1 MKFQKQNSSTLKVL
15 ALGGWAGVNQNMFV
29 YETDREILII
39 DCGVDFPDETTPG
52 VEVFIPD
59 VSYLKDKINKIRGI
73 IISHG
78 HMDHFGALPFI
89 LPQIGNPPIFATKL
103 VKGFIE
109 ARMAEFDIAPAR
121 IRLVDP
127 EGDVFRLGT
136 FEISP
141 FLVNHSVPDSMGLC
155 LQTPVG
161 KIFHVSDFKFDFT
174 PVDGRVF
181 QIARAA
187 RLASPET
194 LALFSDCL
202 GAVAPGFTSSE
213 KEIEKIFDQIIDE
226 AKGQVFITT
235 VSSNISRFQQAI
247 RASLTHGR
255 KIVLLGHS
263 VREKVEIA
271 QKLGYLNLRQ
281 KDIVFPQKAKK
292 FPQSKLTYLVAG
304 SYGQSDSALSR
315 LAKDDYR
322 DAKLREGAVV
332 IFSADPS
339 PPGSRVAV
347 DLLVDKLT
355 LKGSRVHYYEIQE
368 NLHVS
373 GHGSADDIR
382 LLFSLIKSQYLVPI
396 GGDPRHIRAYS
407 SLAEEMGVKKERVL
421 ELFDGEVIQFG
432 PHQAQVIDRIKIKSL
447 PVRSK

>member
-1 MKFQKQNSSTLKVL
+1 MKFQKKKGSRLKVL

-29 YETDREILII
+29 YETDRDILII
-39 DCGVDFPDETTPG
+39 DCGVDFPDETMSE
-52 VEVFIPD
+52 VEVIIPD
-59 VSYLKDKINKIRGI
+59 VSYLKDKINKIRGL

-103 VKGFIE
+103 VRGFIE
-109 ARMAEFDIAPAR
+109 ARLAEFDLPPAK
-121 IRLVDP
+121 IHLIDP
-127 EGDVFRLGT
+127 QGDSFRLGS
-136 FEISP
+136 FETSP

-187 RLASPET
+187 RLASPQT

-202 GAVAPGFTSSE
+202 GAAASGFTSSE
-213 KEIEKIFDQIIDE
+213 REIEKIFDQIIDE
-226 AKGQVFITT
+226 AEGQVFITT

-247 RASLTHGR
+247 RASLARGR
-255 KIVLLGHS
+255 QIVLLGRS

-271 QKLGYLNLRQ
+271 QKLGYLDIRQ
-281 KDIVFPQKAKK
+281 KDIILSSKARKLPQN
-292 FPQSKLTYLVAG
+292 KLTYLVAG
-304 SYGQSDSALSR
+304 SYGQPDSALSR
-315 LAKDDYR
+315 LAEDDYR
-322 DAKLREGAVV
+322 DARLEKDAVV

-339 PPGSRVAV
+339 PPGSRAAV

-355 LKGSRVHYYEIQE
+355 LRGAKVHYYEIQE
-368 NLHVS
+368 NLHAS
-373 GHGSADDIR
+373 GHGSSGDIR
-382 LLFSLIKSQYLVPI
+382 LLFSLIEPQYLIPI

-407 SLAEEMGVKKERVL
+407 LLAEGMGMRGRVL
-421 ELFDGEVIQFG
+421 ELFDGEVLEFT
-432 PHQAQVIDRIKIKSL
+432 PYQAQVVDRIKIKGI